1 MEKLSITAQKHLLA
15 KTQLG
20 DNNIVL
26 KYLNSQLAVIHQ
38 LYDCQLLIYNMESPD
53 TCLP

>member
-20 DNNIVL
+20 DNIVL
-26 KYLNSQLAVIHQ
+26 KYLYS
-38 LYDCQLLIYNMESPD
+38 
-53 TCLP
+53 

>member
-1 MEKLSITAQKHLLA
+1 MEKLSITAQKHLLV

-20 DNNIVL
+20 DNIVL
-26 KYLNSQLAVIHQ
+26 KYLYSQLAVIHQ

>member
-20 DNNIVL
+20 DNIVL
-26 KYLNSQLAVIHQ
+26 KYLYSQLAVIHQ
-38 LYDCQLLIYNMESPD
+38 PYDCQLFTYNMESPD
-53 TCLP
+53 TCLL